1 MDAFDTLVASLGS
14 VPDIGPVAIMI
25 NNPQLATRGEH
36 CRAYFRGDEIPL
48 EALVRELAMI
58 LTARELDR

>member
-25 NNPQLATRGEH
+25 NDLRPDT
-36 CRAYFRGDEIPL
+36 RGDEIPL